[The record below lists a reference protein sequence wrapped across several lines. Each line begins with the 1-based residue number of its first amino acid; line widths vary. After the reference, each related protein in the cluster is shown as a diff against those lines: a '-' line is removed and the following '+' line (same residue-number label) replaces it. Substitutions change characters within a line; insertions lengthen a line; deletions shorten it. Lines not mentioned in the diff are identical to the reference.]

1 MMDRRVFGLGLIGV
15 VAGSPPISAQIAK
28 PPGKIGYV
36 HPVTISPSHI
46 TRSILSG
53 EWRKLGYIEGESVL
67 LRSAD
72 SDPARLPEVIAA
84 LLGQGVNVL
93 IVVGAETVR
102 AAVEVAKAT
111 PIVAID
117 LETDPVRSGLVASYA
132 RPGGNVTG
140 LFLDLPV
147 LAGKW
152 IGLLREAAPD
162 LERVILLWDPASGPD
177 QLKIAIEVAQTLGL
191 DARVLEIPKLGDLE
205 RAFESLE
212 RRRAGIVYLTSPGLT
227 LTAAALAAAAQKYRL
242 PSISHLKAIAQAGVM
257 MSYGPNQ
264 EDYFPRAVDLAD
276 KILRGGR
283 VGDIPIERPARFDF
297 TVNLKTARALGLA
310 IPPALVATAD
320 EVIE

>member
-1 MMDRRVFGLGLIGV
+1 MMDRRTFGLFIFGALQ
-15 VAGSPPISAQIAK
+15 AAQASAQSRTPA
-28 PPGKIGYV
+28 GKIGYV
-36 HPVTISPSHI
+36 HPVTISPNHI
-46 TRSILSG
+46 THSILRQA
-53 EWRKLGYIEGESVL
+53 WVKLGYVEGQSVL

-72 SDPARLPEVIAA
+72 GDPARLPHAITDLVEQKV
-84 LLGQGVNVL
+84 GVM
-93 IVVGAETVR
+93 IVVGADAVR
-102 AAVEVAKAT
+102 AAVKTAKAT

-117 LETDPVRSGLVASYA
+117 LESDPVRSGLVASYA

-152 IGLLREAAPD
+152 IELLREAAPD

-177 QLKIAIEVAQTLGL
+177 QLNIAIEVAQTLGL
-191 DARVLEIPKLGDLE
+191 DRRVLEIPKLGDFD

-227 LTAAALAAAAQKYRL
+227 MTAAAFATVAQKYRL
-242 PSISHLKAIAQAGVM
+242 PSISHLRAIAQAGVM
-257 MSYGPNQ
+257 MSFGPNQ

-276 KILRGGR
+276 KILRGIW

-297 TVNLKTARALGLA
+297 TINLKTARALGIA
-310 IPPALVATAD
+310 IPLALLASAD